1 MAKGMAARQYDETLD
16 MTPQQQAFVERF
28 LATLEEEERHRASA
42 IQVDFFCDNQTD
54 TNDCARLV
62 DQGIKRASCDL
73 LAAYEIEGRDKP
85 APGAFT
91 LVVDW
96 AQNPVCVI
104 VTTQVEI
111 AAFDQVSA
119 EFAYRR
125 ARVTA
130 RSRSGGRS
138 TAAIS
143 SARRANSVSPSAR
156 RSAAVGAVRESLS
169 ALTFRPARPLWV
181 ATLYR

>member
-1 MAKGMAARQYDETLD
+1 

-119 EFAYRR
+119 EFAYREGEGD
-125 ARVTA
+125 
-130 RSRSGGRS
+130 RSLAQWREIHRCYFEREASQLG
-138 TAAIS
+138 IS
-143 SARRANSVSPSAR
+143 FSPQDLLLLEQFEKVYPR
-156 RSAAVGAVRESLS
+156 
-169 ALTFRPARPLWV
+169 
-181 ATLYR
+181 